1 MVSKAATLLQ
11 KNDDVYEK
19 GFISAITKLGRCIAD
34 LRNSRGDL
42 SHGKCIP
49 KELAN
54 DGDLSR
60 LLREI
65 TESLS
70 RYLIS
75 SFFSFE
81 LEKIDKESETEEERI
96 RYDDNQEFNDL
107 LDEEYPYEGKLLY
120 SQALYELYYEDYE
133 IRLQTYLDEQGLLE
147 EE

>member
-1 MVSKAATLLQ
+1 MRDA
-11 KNDDVYEK
+11 
-19 GFISAITKLGRCIAD
+19 
-34 LRNSRGDL
+34 RGDL

-54 DGDLSR
+54 DQDLSR

-65 TESLS
+65 TESLA

-81 LEKIDKESETEEERI
+81 LEKSQEEPEEEQRI
-96 RYDDNQEFNDL
+96 EYDDNPEFNEL
-107 LDEEYPYEGKLLY
+107 LDEEYPLDGKVIY

-133 IRLQTYLDEQGLLE
+133 IRLQTYLYEQESLE